1 MSHGLSQPAVLG
13 KSVWIHALELEFI
26 LMWGLDWNYLHMT
39 YPKKLSPK
47 LKKSLQGSD
56 YLLSY
61 YLANKWTLHI
71 RSQDLEISTLIKEN
85 KKN

>member
-26 LMWGLDWNYLHMT
+26 LMRGLDWNYLHLT
-39 YPKKLSPK
+39 YPQKLSPK
-47 LKKSLQGSD
+47 LKKSLQRSA

-61 YLANKWTLHI
+61 YLANKRILHI
-71 RSQDLEISTLIKEN
+71 RSQDLKISTLIRAN
-85 KKN
+85 KRN